1 MPEFTTVARIRDTFH
16 LADTAIAPDALIE
29 RALADAHTEI
39 TARLNPNA
47 ETEPP
52 DEALVL
58 GETLL
63 AGAHVFRALA
73 AGDAAEQR
81 HVAIGTARV
90 QAGRRFDALAALAA
104 LAQDQAWYILAP
116 YLRQPVP
123 RTLLGASA
131 TAPVLG
137 EG

>member
-1 MPEFTTVARIRDTFH
+1 MPEFTTLSRIRDTFH
-16 LADTAIAPDALIE
+16 LADTASAPDSLLE
-29 RALADAHTEI
+29 RALADAHTVL
-39 TARLNPNA
+39 TARLDPDV
-47 ETEPP
+47 ETDPP
-52 DEALVL
+52 EEALVL

-63 AGAHVFRALA
+63 AGAHVFRALSA
-73 AGDAAEQR
+73 ADAAEQR

-104 LAQDQAWYILAP
+104 FAQEQAWYVLGP